1 MELLNK
7 TILITG
13 ATSGIGEA
21 CAYLFAKHGARLIIC
36 GRREERLQTI
46 KEKLTKEYQAT
57 VFSLSFD
64 VTKRAEVNHAL
75 QTLPDD
81 FKNIDILINNA
92 GGALGMDR
100 LNDAHI
106 EDWEGMIDMNVK
118 GLLYLIRALLPDM
131 YARNT
136 GHIVNIGST
145 AAQNVYPGGS
155 VYCATKHAVHAISKT
170 LNLEAIGTAVRVT
183 EIDPGMVETEFSLV
197 RFKGD
202 AQKAKALY
210 KNFKPL
216 MAADVADSIFYAITC
231 PAHVN
236 IAQIVL
242 YSREQPG
249 RIPD

>member
-1 MELLNK
+1 MELSNK
-7 TILITG
+7 IILITG

-36 GRREERLQTI
+36 GRREERLNAI
-46 KEKLTKEYQAT
+46 KEKLIKEYQT
-57 VFSLSFD
+57 SVYILNFD
-64 VTKRAEVNHAL
+64 VTQREAINKAL
-75 QTLPDD
+75 QSLPAD

-92 GGALGMDR
+92 GGALGLER
-100 LNDAHI
+100 LDDAHV

-118 GLLYLIRALLPDM
+118 GLLYLIRAILPDM

-145 AAQNVYPGGS
+145 ASHNVYPGGS
-155 VYCATKHAVHAISKT
+155 VYCATKHAVHAISKA
-170 LNLEAIGTAVRVT
+170 LNLEAIGTAVRTT

-202 AQKAKALY
+202 AEKAHALY
-210 KNFKPL
+210 QNFKPL
-216 MAADVADSIFYAITC
+216 VAADVADAIFYAITR
-231 PAHVN
+231 PEHVN
-236 IAQIVL
+236 IAQMVL

>member
-21 CAYLFAKHGARLIIC
+21 CAFLFAKHGARIIIC

-46 KEKLTKEYQAT
+46 KEKLNKKYQT
-57 VFSLSFD
+57 DVFVLSFD
-64 VTKRAEVNHAL
+64 VTQRADVNHAL
-75 QTLPDD
+75 QTLPND

-92 GGALGMDR
+92 GGALGMER

-106 EDWEGMIDMNVK
+106 EDWEGMIDMNIK
-118 GLLYLIRALLPDM
+118 GLLYLIRAILPDM
-131 YARNT
+131 YARNI

-170 LNLEAIGTAVRVT
+170 LNLEAIGTAVRTT

-202 AQKAKALY
+202 AQKADELY

-216 MAADVADSIFYAITC
+216 VAADIADAIFYAITR

-236 IAQIVL
+236 IAQMVL